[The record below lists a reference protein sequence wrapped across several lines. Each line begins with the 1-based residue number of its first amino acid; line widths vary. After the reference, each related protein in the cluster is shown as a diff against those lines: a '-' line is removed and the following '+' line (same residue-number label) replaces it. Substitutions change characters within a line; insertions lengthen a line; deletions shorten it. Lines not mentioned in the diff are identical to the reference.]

1 MKKKS
6 DHANSLT
13 FKPSNLKTL
22 KPYCLTIAASD
33 TSGGAG
39 IQRDIKTFHDI
50 GVNGLSVITG
60 ITAQTNQKVF
70 YAKALPIEQVEKQL
84 KTILENYENSAV
96 KIGVVFNW
104 EIMECISFYLKKYN
118 QKNIVIDPILK
129 ASDEYSFLNVESFS
143 FMKDKFLRIADII
156 TPNVPELETLSSM
169 SISRADEIIE
179 AGKLLSKK
187 YDACIFAKGGHLS
200 FNDKIHDYLIKDDK
214 VEKFTS
220 LNMDLTSVHGTGCL
234 ISSAITAYLAL
245 GFDIKN
251 AIVKAK
257 EYFYSIMNSDNC

>member
-1 MKKKS
+1 MPT
-6 DHANSLT
+6 LQ
-13 FKPSNLKTL
+13 PSNLQTFQ
-22 KPYCLTIAASD
+22 PCCLTIAASD

-39 IQRDIKTFHDI
+39 IQRDLKTFHDI

-70 YAKALPIEQVEKQL
+70 YAQALPVEQVEKQL
-84 KTILENYENSAV
+84 KTILENYQISAV
-96 KIGVVFNW
+96 KTGVVFNR

-118 QKNIVIDPILK
+118 QKNIVIDPVLK
-129 ASDEYSFLNVESFS
+129 ASDEYSFLEHDALLY
-143 FMKDKFLRIADII
+143 MKEKFLLNAHVI
-156 TPNVPELETLSSM
+156 TPNVPELETLSEIT
-169 SISRADEIIE
+169 ISNERELIE

-187 YDACIFAKGGHLS
+187 YNACIFAKGGHLS

-245 GFDIKN
+245 DHDIN
-251 AIVKAK
+251 TAIVKAK
-257 EYFYSIMNSDNC
+257 EYFYSILNSDNC